1 MLRTTLLFI
10 GSLMTITGLVFILAG
25 NAHAWPLTLWG
36 TILLAALLLEKWR
49 YRPTA
54 TITDLD
60 KGEWQKTDEEFID
73 PETGAL
79 TQVFYQAATGERR
92 YVPLRVSKYK

>member
-10 GSLMTITGLVFILAG
+10 GSLMTITGLVFISAG
-25 NAHAWPLTLWG
+25 NTHAWPLTLWG

-73 PETGAL
+73 PESGAL

-92 YVPLRVSKYK
+92 YVQVNAAEG